1 MVRPVLV
8 VSADTYNRSA
18 IATVVVAVI
27 TSNQRLGAA
36 PGNVVLPRGVAGLS
50 KSSVVNVSQI
60 ATVDR
65 NSLIDRVGILPDDH
79 MGLVARGL
87 RMVLEL

>member
-1 MVRPVLV
+1 
-8 VSADTYNRSA
+8 
-18 IATVVVAVI
+18 
-27 TSNQRLGAA
+27 
-36 PGNVVLPRGVAGLS
+36 
-50 KSSVVNVSQI
+50 SSVVNVSQI

-79 MGLVARGL
+79 MDLVARGL